1 MRGDNALA
9 YGGNSGEGE
18 NTKAQDMVSKVRVD
32 YFLRMREGKRKLRRT
47 PRFLVQET
55 DWLMISLTKIGQ
67 TRVRASWGI
76 MTRVIK
82 S

>member
-1 MRGDNALA
+1 
-9 YGGNSGEGE
+9 
-18 NTKAQDMVSKVRVD
+18 MVSEVRVD
-32 YFLRMREGKRKLRRT
+32 YFLRMRQKRQSRRT
-47 PRFLVQET
+47 PRFLVQAT
-55 DWLMISLTKIGQ
+55 DRLMMSLTQIGQ